1 MKTARTLF
9 YLLLATNL
17 VLGIASLLPFAGVR
31 LPWAT
36 AGEAER
42 LSHQLTPEKIRIES
56 PAASGA
62 PAADSAPAAGASAV
76 PVEAASQPQG
86 AAAPSTA
93 SAPAKESP
101 TPSASASTAAAKCSA
116 VSNLSQ
122 AETQDLEA
130 RATKLGGL
138 KVNVSGLSPTSF
150 WVIIPPNGGK
160 DGAKKRIELLGKA
173 GFDDRYVVHDPGPNL
188 YAVSIGKFHNEE
200 AAKRLVESLRAK
212 NFKTAI
218 ITPLD
223 ESGRDARADISGRAD
238 MLDKLIRDF
247 LADHKEAQ
255 RDDCH

>member
-36 AGEAER
+36 AGESER

-56 PAASGA
+56 PAAVEA
-62 PAADSAPAAGASAV
+62 PATESAPAVEASA
-76 PVEAASQPQG
+76 PPAEAAPLPQA
-86 AAAPSTA
+86 AAAPSTT
-93 SAPAKESP
+93 SAPAKASP
-101 TPSASASTAAAKCSA
+101 AAASIATAKCSA

-122 AETQDLEA
+122 AETQDLAA
-130 RATKLGGL
+130 RAAKLEGL
-138 KVNVSGLSPTSF
+138 KVHVSGVSPTSF

-173 GFDDRYVVHDPGPNL
+173 GFDDRYVVHDSGPNL

-223 ESGRDARADISGRAD
+223 ESGRDARADVSGRAD

-255 RDDCH
+255 RDDCQ

>member
-36 AGEAER
+36 AGESER

-62 PAADSAPAAGASAV
+62 PAADSAPATEASAA
-76 PVEAASQPQG
+76 PAEAASQPQA

-93 SAPAKESP
+93 SAPAKDSP
-101 TPSASASTAAAKCSA
+101 APPAASTAAAKCSA

-122 AETQDLEA
+122 AETQDLTA
-130 RATKLGGL
+130 RAAKLEGL
-138 KVNVSGLSPTSF
+138 KVHVSGLSPTSF

-223 ESGRDARADISGRAD
+223 ESGRDARADVSGRAD

>member
-36 AGEAER
+36 AGESER

-56 PAASGA
+56 PATVEA
-62 PAADSAPAAGASAV
+62 PATQSAPAVEASAP
-76 PVEAASQPQG
+76 PVEDASQPQ
-86 AAAPSTA
+86 ATEAPSTT
-93 SAPAKESP
+93 SAPAKTSP
-101 TPSASASTAAAKCSA
+101 AAASTTTAKCAA
-116 VSNLSQ
+116 VSKLSQ
-122 AETQDLEA
+122 AETQDLAA
-130 RATKLGGL
+130 RAARLEGL
-138 KVNVSGLSPTSF
+138 KVRVSGVNPTSF

-223 ESGRDARADISGRAD
+223 ESGRDARADVSGRAD
-238 MLDKLIRDF
+238 MLDKLMRDF

-255 RDDCH
+255 RDDCR